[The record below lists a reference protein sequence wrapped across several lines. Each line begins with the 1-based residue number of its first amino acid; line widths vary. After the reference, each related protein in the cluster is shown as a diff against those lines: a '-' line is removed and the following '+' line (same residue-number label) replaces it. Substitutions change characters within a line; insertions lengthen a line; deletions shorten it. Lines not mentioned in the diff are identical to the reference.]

1 MGLFMDYDTI
11 AVINN
16 DDPAIRAFGKKWLPL
31 AVSFFHNVFKQ
42 THEVQIPQDLFI
54 EKLDE
59 YIEYVNS
66 MLEDD
71 DQHRNDARHY
81 VNRWSTED
89 ELIRIRMSNDQYVVQ
104 LSPYAERLIGWFED
118 MQQRGM
124 IGTESR
130 LLNIVSQLEDV
141 VTRST
146 EDIGER
152 LNQLYARRDEIDAE
166 IQRIEETSEI
176 DGLTDLQIRER
187 LDHISGMASQLLRDF
202 SLVEERFR
210 DLARTIQQAQ
220 LDPAAKRG
228 QILGTAL
235 DVDEQLQESDEG
247 QSFRAFYE
255 LLTHPEQRNIFESL
269 IGAVYDQPRL
279 NRFASNNATLRRLTT
294 HLLDAGERVN
304 QSNQRLA
311 EHLRRVV
318 DTRNVL
324 ESRRVQTLSQEI
336 KHLVSRLGDDDL
348 VPMLSPRRRF
358 FAMEG
363 DPIVEL
369 PLERPL
375 FEPPEHLV
383 ASDRPQ
389 QAGNAIDVSTLLSL
403 YETFYIDDTALRD
416 NIRRM
421 LMSKVEVSLS
431 ELIKSYPITQGIS
444 EVVSYLLIAIDTPQ
458 HEVDRTNPEVITVKM
473 VNGNER
479 NLTIPRLVFRRES
492 TLMETNHA

>member
-1 MGLFMDYDTI
+1 MDYNTI
-11 AVINN
+11 AILNN
-16 DDPAIRAFGKKWLPL
+16 GDPAVRAFGKKWLPL
-31 AVSFFHNVFKQ
+31 AVGFFHYTFKR

-71 DQHRNDARHY
+71 DQHRNDARQY

-89 ELIRIRMSNDQYVVQ
+89 ELIRIRMSDDQYVVH
-104 LSPYAERLIGWFED
+104 LSPYGERLIGWFED
-118 MQQRGM
+118 MHQPGM

-141 VTRST
+141 ITRST

-152 LNQLYARRDEIDAE
+152 LHQLYARRDEIDAE
-166 IQRIEETSEI
+166 IQRIEETGEL

-187 LDHISGMASQLLRDF
+187 LDHISSMASQLLRDF

-220 LDPAAKRG
+220 LDPTAKRG
-228 QILGTAL
+228 QILETAL
-235 DVDEQLQESDEG
+235 DVDEQLQASDEG
-247 QSFRAFYE
+247 QSFRVFYE
-255 LLTHPEQRNIFESL
+255 ILTHPEQRKHFDTL
-269 IGAVYDQPRL
+269 TGAVYKQPRL
-279 NRFASNNATLRRLTT
+279 APFVADNSVLKRLTL

-318 DTRNVL
+318 DSRNVL

-336 KHLVSRLGDDDL
+336 KHLVSRLDEDL
-348 VPMLSPRRRF
+348 VPMLSPRRKF
-358 FAMEG
+358 FDIEG

-375 FEPPEHLV
+375 FEPPEHIV
-383 ASDRPQ
+383 ASERPQ
-389 QAGNAIDVSTLLSL
+389 RAAHTIDVDTLLSL
-403 YETFYIDDTALRD
+403 YETFYIDDTVLQD
-416 NIRRM
+416 NISRM
-421 LMSKVEVSLS
+421 LMSRVEISLG

-444 EVVSYLLIAIDTPQ
+444 EVVSYLLIAIDAPQ
-458 HEVDRTNPEVITVKM
+458 HEVDVTTSEMITVKM
-473 VNGNER
+473 VNGHER
-479 NLTIPRLVFRRES
+479 DLTIPRLIFRRES
-492 TLMETNHA
+492 TLMETNHAQ

>member
-1 MGLFMDYDTI
+1 MDYNTI
-11 AVINN
+11 AVLNN
-16 DDPAIRAFGKKWLPL
+16 ADPTIRAFGKKWLPL
-31 AVSFFHNVFKQ
+31 AVSFFHYAFKR

-59 YIEYVNS
+59 YIEYINS
-66 MLEDD
+66 MLVDEDK
-71 DQHRNDARHY
+71 HRNDARYY

-89 ELIRIRMSNDQYVVQ
+89 ELIRIRLNNDQYMVQ
-104 LSPYAERLIGWFED
+104 LSPYADRLIGWFED

-130 LLNIVSQLEDV
+130 LLNIISQLEDV
-141 VTRST
+141 ITSST
-146 EDIGER
+146 EDIGEH
-152 LNQLYARRDEIDAE
+152 LNQLYARRDEIDAK
-166 IQRIEETSEI
+166 IQHIEETGEI

-187 LDHISGMASQLLRDF
+187 LDYISGMASQLLRDF
-202 SLVEERFR
+202 SLIEERFR

-220 LDPAAKRG
+220 LDPTTKRG
-228 QILGTAL
+228 EILGTAL
-235 DVDEQLQESDEG
+235 DADEQLQESDEG

-255 LLTHPEQRNIFESL
+255 ILTHPEQRQHFDTLTGAIFK
-269 IGAVYDQPRL
+269 QPRL
-279 NRFASNNATLRRLTT
+279 TSFIADNSVLKRLTL
-294 HLLDAGERVN
+294 HLLDAGEQVN

-318 DTRNVL
+318 DTHNVL

-336 KHLVSRLGDDDL
+336 KHLVSQLDDNDL
-348 VPMLSPRRRF
+348 VPMLSPRRKF
-358 FAMEG
+358 FAIEG

-375 FEPPEHLV
+375 FEAPEKLII
-383 ASDRPQ
+383 SERPQ
-389 QAGNAIDVSTLLSL
+389 QAGNAIDVDTLLSL

-421 LMSKVEVSLS
+421 LMSRVEVSLS

-473 VNGNER
+473 VCGNER